1 MSYSIYFGSS
11 KYINNYNPENW
22 IEIKFKLNE
31 QLKFIEYLIDL
42 PLIVPNSHKYIY
54 FLIKNEEY
62 IKNKLVININ
72 DLKSTSNFQNK
83 NLNISFSNIVS
94 ISNQA
99 IVFNKKLNKNDMIVY
114 GIVMTYIKSN
124 HKNIKYNSQFIQER
138 PHDRRTY
145 IPENEQQSYRPLRRK
160 RTRTRPWRIY

>member
-114 GIVMTYIKSN
+114 GIIITYM
-124 HKNIKYNSQFIQER
+124 KYNSQFLQER

-145 IPENEQQSYRPLRRK
+145 VPENEQQSYPPLHRK